1 MFLFV
6 IFVLSQLPQ
15 FKRLPSHQM
24 ASLPMH
30 CNGSLKLKLSKNK
43 FIDVGSLEL
52 PWISLF
58 HIQSEFVDIS
68 WKSYLSTSRVWET
81 VSSPRQD
88 IVSLKYSNILSFLF
102 YYFYLQQEVFVHF
115 NHPFTL
121 PEPSLWKLENLHS
134 ETIISNEAKRYSEK
148 FTGLFVNCF
157 PNGGKWLTS
166 DIGEPG
172 WWERDQFVWFHDLR
186 SAPGLSPSRTTSL
199 LPGKSIYAICS

>member
-15 FKRLPSHQM
+15 FKRLPAHQM
-24 ASLPMH
+24 ASLPMV
-30 CNGSLKLKLSKNK
+30 GSLKLKLSKNK

-58 HIQSEFVDIS
+58 HIQSECVDIS

-134 ETIISNEAKRYSEK
+134 ETIISNEAKRYGIICE
-148 FTGLFVNCF
+148 LF
-157 PNGGKWLTS
+157 PKWRQMADKWHWRTWLVRARPIT
-166 DIGEPG
+166 
-172 WWERDQFVWFHDLR
+172 FVWFHDLR

>member
-15 FKRLPSHQM
+15 FKRLPAHQM
-24 ASLPMH
+24 ASLPMVR
-30 CNGSLKLKLSKNK
+30 SLKLKLSKNK

-58 HIQSEFVDIS
+58 HIQSECVDIS

-134 ETIISNEAKRYSEK
+134 ETIISNEAKRYGIICE
-148 FTGLFVNCF
+148 LF
-157 PNGGKWLTS
+157 PKWRQMADKWHWRTWLVRARPIT
-166 DIGEPG
+166 
-172 WWERDQFVWFHDLR
+172 FVWFHDLR